1 MKTMW
6 ALMLIAPLFL
16 QDDPVAAEA
25 LKGYQHPWS
34 GFGDQ
39 SAVTFKE
46 MMRRPDIDATGNLV
60 YKDVV
65 TEFTWTV
72 VQSAGEKTTFKV
84 EGGGQE
90 STIPFFI
97 ALPGW
102 TRGKGEKK
110 GTEEITVG
118 GVKRACSVT
127 TLSFDT
133 DKDAGQ
139 LTTIC
144 KCPEVPY
151 WAVRWRTETLLQG
164 KANTWEEELVLEVDQ
179 KVKVGEQTVACVVVQ
194 STVESTGGI
203 RMVRK
208 EWRSDE
214 VPGRVVRREGRQ
226 YLKGKELESAFT
238 QMEVVRFRGKR

>member
-1 MKTMW
+1 MNHVW
-6 ALMLIAPLFL
+6 ALLLVAPLFL

-25 LKGYQHPWS
+25 LQGYQHPWA

-39 SAVTFKE
+39 SAVTVRE
-46 MMRRPDIDATGNLV
+46 TIRRPDIDATGNLV
-60 YKDVV
+60 YKDV
-65 TEFTWTV
+65 TTDFTWTV
-72 VQSAGEKTTFKV
+72 VASAGERTTFKV

-102 TRGKGEKK
+102 ARGKGAKK
-110 GTEEITVG
+110 GVEEIVVG

-127 TLSFDT
+127 TIAFDA

-144 KCPEVPY
+144 KCADVPY

-179 KVKVGEQTVACVVVQ
+179 KVKVGDQTVTCV
-194 STVESTGGI
+194 
-203 RMVRK
+203 
-208 EWRSDE
+208 
-214 VPGRVVRREGRQ
+214 
-226 YLKGKELESAFT
+226 
-238 QMEVVRFRGKR
+238 